1 MTNNVESKQNHL
13 LVHVLILMKPLEKL
27 HRFPGEMSKLTFAVL
42 KLSNPE
48 PSDLPVN
55 CQTIF
60 QNSFFLLNLIFFRK
74 CIWCSSELFKS
85 VLIQKKSFD
94 TRKIFFQ
101 TGFSSSSPVW
111 CQTRVFSEK
120 SLHFTKRQSLLI
132 YQTYQPTS
140 QTDSTRGSLNSLKCF
155 TTGKSFSSMFL
166 RRMFFGRF
174 FWTWLEKNCRLAA
187 VSPIGVIH
195 FFGNLTIGTRH

>member
-13 LVHVLILMKPLEKL
+13 HVLILMKPLEKL

-166 RRMFFGRF
+166 RRMFF
-174 FWTWLEKNCRLAA
+174 WTWLEKNCRLAA